1 MNNFD
6 LVFLGLVT
14 PTLRT
19 DPLSFYYSVCVS
31 PPQALSVHEK
41 TTPSLSLFKPAEKT
55 KPSCLAFPLNL
66 NPLLCH

>member
-19 DPLSFYYSVCVS
+19 DPLSFYFPSVCVS

-41 TTPSLSLFKPAEKT
+41 NYTYSISLQADCKQ
-55 KPSCLAFPLNL
+55 NL
-66 NPLLCH
+66 PV